1 MLLFRD
7 VPAFPLTFHGTGLE
21 VMSTATLSRPLSD
34 RIHEAL
40 TTSPHVP
47 GRQVRVEAAD
57 GHVVL
62 TGNVRS
68 FFQKQM
74 AQEAIR
80 RVDGVERIENL
91 LEVNWA

>member
-1 MLLFRD
+1 
-7 VPAFPLTFHGTGLE
+7 
-21 VMSTATLSRPLSD
+21 MSTATAPTANRPLFD

-40 TTSPHVP
+40 MSNPHVP
-47 GRQVRVEAAD
+47 APQVHVEATD
-57 GHVVL
+57 GRVVL
-62 TGNVRS
+62 KGSVRS

-80 RVDGVERIENL
+80 RVDGVQRIDNL

>member
-1 MLLFRD
+1 
-7 VPAFPLTFHGTGLE
+7 
-21 VMSTATLSRPLSD
+21 MSTLVAPLCE
-34 RIHEAL
+34 RIQEAL
-40 TTSPHVP
+40 TINPYVP
-47 GRQVRVEAAD
+47 SRQVRVEATD
-57 GHVVL
+57 GRVVL

-80 RVDGVERIENL
+80 RIDGVERIDNL

>member
-1 MLLFRD
+1 
-7 VPAFPLTFHGTGLE
+7 
-21 VMSTATLSRPLSD
+21 MSTATLSRPLFD

-40 TTSPHVP
+40 TTNPHVP
-47 GRQVRVEAAD
+47 SQQVQVNAAEGRVT
-57 GHVVL
+57 L

-80 RVDGVERIENL
+80 RIDGVEKIDNL
-91 LEVNWA
+91 LEVNWV